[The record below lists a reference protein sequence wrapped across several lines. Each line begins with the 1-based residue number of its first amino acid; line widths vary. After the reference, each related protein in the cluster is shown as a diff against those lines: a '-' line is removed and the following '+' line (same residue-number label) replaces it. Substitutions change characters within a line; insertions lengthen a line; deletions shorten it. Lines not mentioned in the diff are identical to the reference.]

1 MSQPI
6 KQSAAPSIQQPILWQ
21 AFNDV
26 LTELHAHVF
35 TGVPGE
41 SDPFVLSLLEREYLA
56 YVLSCYYQCDHCQ
69 RHHARAIERERK
81 AANAKPWDWQTE
93 LVKITLFLRVVCADV
108 AAIEWQQWLQSW
120 RLFAR
125 RIDFH
130 HPRLTCFIAY
140 TIGIAR
146 NDEDLMDLAFTSISN
161 AHDDDE
167 TLKGIIRDIDRVVI
181 FMKAATSKNRTDPVI
196 IRHLESRNVSAT

>member
-1 MSQPI
+1 MSQAMTQAI
-6 KQSAAPSIQQPILWQ
+6 KQPILGQ

-56 YVLSCYYQCDHCQ
+56 YVLACYYQCDHCQ
-69 RHHARAIERERK
+69 RHHVRAIERERT
-81 AANAKPWDWQTE
+81 AADAPRWDWQTE
-93 LVKITLFLRVVCADV
+93 LVKVTLFLRVARADV
-108 AAIEWQQWLQSW
+108 ADVEWQQWVQSW
-120 RLFAR
+120 RQFAQ
-125 RIDFH
+125 RIDRH
-130 HPRLTCFIAY
+130 HPKLACFIAY

-146 NDEDLMDLAFTSISN
+146 NDEDLMDIAFTSISD
-161 AHDDDE
+161 AYEGDE

-181 FMKAATSKNRTDPVI
+181 FMKAATSKNRTDPII
-196 IRHLESRNVSAT
+196 IRHLASRDISAT

>member
-1 MSQPI
+1 MSMVE
-6 KQSAAPSIQQPILWQ
+6 KQPILGQ

-81 AANAKPWDWQTE
+81 AVDASMWDWHKE
-93 LVKITLFLRVVCADV
+93 LIKGTLFLRIAKEEV
-108 AAIEWQQWLQSW
+108 APNEWTEWRQSW
-120 RLFAR
+120 RNFAQ
-125 RIDFH
+125 RIDRH
-130 HPRLTCFIAY
+130 HPTLACYIAY
-140 TIGIAR
+140 SLGIAR
-146 NDEDLMDLAFTSISN
+146 NDEDLMDLAFESISN
-161 AHDDDE
+161 SERDDGM
-167 TLKGIIRDIDRVVI
+167 LKGIIRDIDRVVI
-181 FMKAATSKNRTDPVI
+181 FMKAATSKNRTDPII
-196 IRHLESRNVSAT
+196 IRHLESREIVAA